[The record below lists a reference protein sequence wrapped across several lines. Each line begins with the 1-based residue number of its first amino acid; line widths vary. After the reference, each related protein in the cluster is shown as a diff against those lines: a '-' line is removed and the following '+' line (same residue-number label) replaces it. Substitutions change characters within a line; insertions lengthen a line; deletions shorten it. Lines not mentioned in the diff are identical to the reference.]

1 MNISDVSVRLTEKD
15 ILSIIDD
22 YLKIDEIKIN
32 QVDIKECIK
41 VQGTFSKGIKIKFA
55 ASLGIESIENNMV
68 KLRLLN
74 IKIGVLPIS
83 IKLVNFILKKV
94 LRKLSDMGIYVDKGY
109 LCIDFKLLCKY
120 IPSVE
125 FYLNHITILKGGL
138 EVEVKDLIYS
148 ESKQAISL
156 DELKEQ
162 IASTKMGDGSLE
174 SDEKSGEKTGDGS
187 REFTKVNDEYSKLR
201 SEVVEMAPDKYE
213 KVVQCLM
220 MLPDIVVLLYRLM
233 KDKRV
238 PIKTKVLIGSALG
251 YLALPYDIIPD
262 SIPILGKGDDFGI
275 GFIVLDK
282 IIDNVPRDVILE
294 NWQGND
300 DIIYKVSEVKEII
313 FDTIGRKNAIK
324 IAAGTFIFFKK
335 RKHKAK
341 V

>member
-1 MNISDVSVRLTEKD
+1 MKISDVTVRLTEKD
-15 ILSIIDD
+15 ISSIIDD

-55 ASLGIESIENNMV
+55 ASLGIENIENNMV

-94 LRKLSDMGIYVDKGY
+94 LRKLSDMGIHMDKGY
-109 LCIDFKLLCKY
+109 LCIDFKLLCNY

-138 EVEVKDLIYS
+138 EVEVKNLVYS

-156 DELKEQ
+156 DELK
-162 IASTKMGDGSLE
+162 AKMGDGSLE
-174 SDEKSGEKTGDGS
+174 SDEKPEEKQEKQGDGS
-187 REFTKVNDEYSKLR
+187 REFTKVSDGYSKLR
-201 SEVVEMAPDKYE
+201 DEVVEMAPDKYE
-213 KVVQCLM
+213 EVVQYAM
-220 MLPDIVVLLYRLM
+220 MLPDIGVLLYRLM

-251 YLALPYDIIPD
+251 YLASPYDIIPD
-262 SIPILGKGDDFGI
+262 SIPIIGKGDDFGI

-282 IIDNVPRDVILE
+282 IIDSVPQNVVLE

-300 DIIYKVSEVKEII
+300 NIIYKVSETKKII

-324 IAAGTFIFFKK
+324 IAAGTFMFIKK
-335 RKHKAK
+335 RKHKEAK
-341 V
+341 